1 MRYSAFMARSNAGTK
16 GVPRL
21 EREDQILTIASE
33 VFADDG
39 FAMAN
44 IQAIA
49 DRAGISKPLI
59 YNYFTSKEGLF
70 LACIDRAG
78 GIVADE
84 IERIANEDSVGIER
98 GMRTL
103 DGMFHVLEDQRHLWR
118 LFYDRSAPTTGPVAD
133 AVGHYTERITKLA
146 DEGVAELMALSGITD
161 SLDVSAMTAVWMGIV
176 DSLMRWW
183 VEHPDESAAAMTE
196 RSGRLLSAI
205 LEGAIPGGAQ

>member
-1 MRYSAFMARSNAGTK
+1 MAPRSNAGTK

-21 EREDQILTIASE
+21 EREEQILTIASE
-33 VFADDG
+33 IFATDSFG
-39 FAMAN
+39 ATN
-44 IQAIA
+44 IQAVA

-59 YNYFTSKEGLF
+59 YNYFGSKEGLF
-70 LACIDRAG
+70 LACIERG
-78 GIVADE
+78 GDIVAAE

-118 LFYDRSAPTTGPVAD
+118 LFYDRTAPASGPVAD

-146 DEGVAELMALSGITD
+146 DEGVAELMTLSGVTD
-161 SLDVSAMTAVWMGIV
+161 RLDISAMTAVWMGIV

-196 RSGRLLSAI
+196 RSGRLLVAI
-205 LEGAIPGGAQ
+205 LAGAQ